1 MNRISTLN
9 KNEVLSSVDEIK
21 RARPNLR
28 DKAYQS
34 FMDELFSG
42 KLRPGLLVSQ
52 RELCL
57 LTHTTIGAMREALKR
72 LEAEGV
78 VYLIPQRGVKVCE
91 LSEKQINEIYELRK
105 ILESYSARRYA
116 ENGDLSTIVDIKE
129 QTLDV
134 LNRKSETREDSA
146 RLSRARIAVDDLLH
160 QKLLEHLGNSALL
173 EITEKL
179 KVQIHVNR
187 LAVQPRFV
195 DSRPALKEHLRI
207 IEAIEIRDG
216 EGAAQTMI
224 DHLEAGRRRAVG
236 IE

>member
-1 MNRISTLN
+1 MDRISTLS
-9 KNEVLSSVDEIK
+9 KNDVSSSGDK
-21 RARPNLR
+21 SDRLRPNLR
-28 DKAYQS
+28 DQAYQS

-42 KLRPGLLVSQ
+42 NLRPGLLVSQ
-52 RELCL
+52 RELCG
-57 LTHTTIGAMREALKR
+57 LTETTIGAMREALKR

-78 VYLIPQRGVKVCE
+78 VSLIPQRGVKVRE
-91 LSEKQINEIYELRK
+91 LGEKEINEVYEVRK
-105 ILESYSARRYA
+105 ILESHSAKRYT

-179 KVQIHVNR
+179 KVQINVN
-187 LAVQPRFV
+187 
-195 DSRPALKEHLRI
+195 
-207 IEAIEIRDG
+207 
-216 EGAAQTMI
+216 
-224 DHLEAGRRRAVG
+224 RRAVR

>member
-1 MNRISTLN
+1 MDRISTLS
-9 KNEVLSSVDEIK
+9 KNEVSLSDEK
-21 RARPNLR
+21 SDRPRSNLR
-28 DKAYQS
+28 DQAYQS
-34 FMDELFSG
+34 FMNELYSG
-42 KLRPGLLVSQ
+42 NLRPGLLVSQ
-52 RELCL
+52 RELCG
-57 LTHTTIGAMREALKR
+57 LTDTTIGAMREALKR

-78 VYLIPQRGVKVCE
+78 VSLIPQRGVKVRE
-91 LSEKQINEIYELRK
+91 LGEKEINEVYEVRK
-105 ILESYSARRYA
+105 ILESHSAKCYA

-129 QTLDV
+129 QTQDV

-146 RLSRARIAVDDLLH
+146 LLSRARFAVDDLLH
-160 QKLLEHLGNSALL
+160 QKLFEHLGNSALL

-207 IEAIEIRDG
+207 IEAIENRDG

>member
-1 MNRISTLN
+1 MRELGEKEI
-9 KNEVLSSVDEIK
+9 NEV
-21 RARPNLR
+21 
-28 DKAYQS
+28 
-34 FMDELFSG
+34 
-42 KLRPGLLVSQ
+42 
-52 RELCL
+52 
-57 LTHTTIGAMREALKR
+57 
-72 LEAEGV
+72 
-78 VYLIPQRGVKVCE
+78 
-91 LSEKQINEIYELRK
+91 YEVRK
-105 ILESYSARRYA
+105 ILESHSAKRYA

-134 LNRKSETREDSA
+134 LNRKFETREDSA

-207 IEAIEIRDG
+207 
-216 EGAAQTMI
+216 
-224 DHLEAGRRRAVG
+224 
-236 IE
+236 